1 MSYKMTH
8 PASDLEIQVEE
19 SAVAMYES
27 QGWET
32 APTVKSPTEVDEPKK
47 K

>member
-1 MSYKMTH
+1 MPYKMTH
-8 PASDLEIQVEE
+8 PDSDLSIEVNADQV
-19 SAVAMYES
+19 ANYES

-32 APTVKSPTEVDEPKK
+32 APTVKSPTEDDSKK

>member
-1 MSYKMTH
+1 MAYKMSH
-8 PASDLEIQVEE
+8 PESDLEIEVNADQV
-19 SAVAMYES
+19 AIYES

-32 APTVKSPTEVDEPKK
+32 APTVKSPTEGDGKK

>member
-1 MSYKMTH
+1 MAYKMTH
-8 PASDLEIQVEE
+8 PNGENEIEADA

-32 APTVKSPTEVDEPKK
+32 KPTAKSPTEDDDKK